1 MKRPIVLFA
10 LLFVALLSMA
20 DALDDALRALPGV
33 TRVETLESADGVAK
47 RLVMFEQPIAPPDS
61 CEGLF
66 EQRLV
71 IRHRG
76 FDRPTV
82 IVTEGYN
89 NEYAL
94 HPRYMEELSELL
106 EANVIMTEHRF
117 NGASSPITQQGL
129 TGNAAYESELWRYL
143 TVKNSAY
150 DYHHIRTTFGKIYK
164 GKWFST
170 GISKGG
176 QTALFYRTFFPDD
189 VVANVSYVA
198 PLNKALEDG
207 RHEVFLDTVGTQE
220 ARDKIRYFQL
230 TALLRKAELLPML
243 EEYVASKGYTFRVPL
258 EEVFDL
264 MVLEYPF
271 AFWQWGD
278 DLATV
283 PETRTRL
290 VPKAK
295 KRRGKPDVEMIVP
308 EVDADELFRSL
319 LEKCEPNYFARQ
331 TPYVPFNVQAMRE
344 IGYYGYDVE
353 HFKGLISRPTYEG
366 YMRRVMIPEELSYL
380 EFKGDLYEQCCT
392 FLREKD
398 IPAMFIYGEWDPW
411 SATRVVLPSPKKNM
425 HVFIQPEGSHR
436 SRINNM
442 PDDMRDEIIAILNE
456 WAKTE

>member
-1 MKRPIVLFA
+1 MRKITLLLA
-10 LLFVALLSMA
+10 LVCLALNVTA
-20 DALDDALRALPGV
+20 DALDDVLRALPGV

-47 RLVMFEQPIAPPDS
+47 RLVMFEQPIDPLDDAV
-61 CEGLF
+61 GTF

-71 IRHRG
+71 VRHRG

-82 IVTEGYN
+82 IVTEGYG

-94 HPRYMEELSELL
+94 HPRYTEELSELL

-117 NGASSPITQQGL
+117 NGASSPVTQRGL
-129 TGNAAYESELWRYL
+129 TGSETYASTLWEYL

-150 DYHHIRTTFGKIYK
+150 DYHHIRTTFGKKYT

-176 QTALFYRTFFPDD
+176 QTALFYRVFFPDD

-207 RHEVFLDTVGTQE
+207 RHEVFLDKVGTAE
-220 ARDKIRYFQL
+220 AREKILSYQRMTL
-230 TALLRKAELLPML
+230 SRKAELLPML
-243 EEYVASKGYTFRVPL
+243 ESYVAAKGYSFRVPL

-271 AFWQWGD
+271 AYWQWGD
-278 DLATV
+278 SEATV
-283 PETRTRL
+283 PETRPKM

-295 KRRGKPDVEMIVP
+295 KRFGKPDFDMVEP
-308 EVDADELFRSL
+308 EVTNDELFQSL
-319 LEKCEPNYFARQ
+319 LAKCEPNYFARE

-344 IGYYGYDVE
+344 IGYYGYDVKP
-353 HFKGLISRPTYEG
+353 FKGLLSRPSYEG
-366 YMRRVMIPEELSYL
+366 YMRRVMIPEELSNL
-380 EFKGDLYEQCCT
+380 EFKGDLYEQCCR
-392 FLREKD
+392 FLRERD

-411 SATRVVLPSPKKNM
+411 SATRVVLPSPKKQM

-436 SRINNM
+436 ARINNM
-442 PDDMRDEIIAILNE
+442 PDAMREDILSILND
-456 WAKTE
+456 WVK

>member
-1 MKRPIVLFA
+1 M
-10 LLFVALLSMA
+10 VALGA
-20 DALDDALRALPGV
+20 AAEDLDDTLIALSSV
-33 TRVETLESADGVAK
+33 KRVETLESADGVAK
-47 RLVMFEQPIAPPDS
+47 RLVMFEQLVNAHDS
-61 CEGLF
+61 LDGTF

-82 IVTEGYN
+82 IVTEGYGN
-89 NEYAL
+89 DYAL
-94 HPRYMEELSELL
+94 HPRYTEELSELL

-129 TGNAAYESELWRYL
+129 TGEAAYESELWDFL
-143 TVKNSAY
+143 TVENSAY
-150 DYHHIRTTFGKIYK
+150 DYHRIRTVFGEIYK

-176 QTALFYRTFFPDD
+176 QTALFYRVFFPDD

-207 RHEVFLDTVGTQE
+207 RHEVFLENVGTPE
-220 ARDKIRYFQL
+220 AREKIRYFQL
-230 TALLRKAELLPML
+230 MALTRKAELLPKL
-243 EEYVASKGYTFRVPL
+243 EEYVASHGYTFRVPL

-295 KRRGKPDVEMIVP
+295 KRRGKPDVEMVVP
-308 EVDADELFRSL
+308 EVDADELFRSMI
-319 LEKCEPNYFARQ
+319 EKCEPNYFARE

-344 IGYYGYDVE
+344 IGYYGYDTSR
-353 HFKGLISRPTYEG
+353 FKGLLCRPNYEG
-366 YMRRVMIPEELSYL
+366 YMRRVMIPEELSFI
-380 EFKGDLYEQCCT
+380 EFKSDLYERCCR
-392 FLREKD
+392 FLRERD

-411 SATRVVLPSPKKNM
+411 SASRVVLPGRKKNM
-425 HVFIQPEGSHR
+425 FVFIQPEGSHR
-436 SRINNM
+436 ARINTM
-442 PDDMRDEIIAILNE
+442 PDEMREEILSILND
-456 WAKTE
+456 WVK